1 MKKFFS
7 YVSAFAM
14 AMTFALGLTAC
25 SDDNSDNGGQQEKND
40 KMAAITDQYVKK
52 VVYPTYES
60 LANSSE
66 ALYTQIVGLRDKLQN
81 GNLTDN
87 DIKTASETFLAARQY
102 WEKSEAWLYGPADVF
117 GIDPHIDTWPLSK
130 KGLATFFADHYKA
143 IFIDNTDVDTQ
154 IETVSTMNN
163 EDSWLGF
170 HGLEFVLF
178 RNGACRKASDFRGNE
193 TDTEFAAVNP
203 NVTGLMELNF
213 AIAVAGDL
221 RDHCYWLECAWE
233 GSNANAAHMARCNA
247 RPSIKAKGLTIDGH
261 YRGESMLTLGTVEQ
275 YTSWRGVMGE
285 ILNAGCSNICDEV
298 ASQKMGQVYRCAT
311 GKPETS
317 EEGETDSP
325 DYIESP
331 YSEKSFLD
339 FYDNITSIKN
349 SLYGNIDKDNYESAS
364 IMAYLKEYNS
374 DLANELSTNL
384 NGALNALTTCQNGRP
399 FVKIAYSGTAAELA
413 TVKAAMDAVDR
424 LNTTIVE
431 VKDWIQ
437 KN

>member
-1 MKKFFS
+1 
-7 YVSAFAM
+7 
-14 AMTFALGLTAC
+14 
-25 SDDNSDNGGQQEKND
+25 
-40 KMAAITDQYVKK
+40 
-52 VVYPTYES
+52 
-60 LANSSE
+60 
-66 ALYTQIVGLRDKLQN
+66 
-81 GNLTDN
+81 
-87 DIKTASETFLAARQY
+87 
-102 WEKSEAWLYGPADVF
+102 
-117 GIDPHIDTWPLSK
+117 
-130 KGLATFFADHYKA
+130 
-143 IFIDNTDVDTQ
+143 
-154 IETVSTMNN
+154 
-163 EDSWLGF
+163 
-170 HGLEFVLF
+170 
-178 RNGACRKASDFRGNE
+178 
-193 TDTEFAAVNP
+193 
-203 NVTGLMELNF
+203 
-213 AIAVAGDL
+213 
-221 RDHCYWLECAWE
+221 
-233 GSNANAAHMARCNA
+233 
-247 RPSIKAKGLTIDGH
+247 
-261 YRGESMLTLGTVEQ
+261 MLTLGTVEQ

-349 SLYGNIDKDNYESAS
+349 ALYGNIDKDNYESAS